1 MGDVGEPLTLQE
13 EIEKGVSDVSRA
25 ISASLRPL
33 PVASGDGTY
42 LPTTHTTGI
51 LDDLAHMK
59 LGDAGTLA
67 EVAKLAATGQLI
79 DDKRYI
85 MERII
90 QVRCVLYSLIRE
102 LIVLMNK

>member
-1 MGDVGEPLTLQE
+1 MGDVGDLLTLRE
-13 EIEKGVSDVSRA
+13 EIENGVSDVSRA

-33 PVASGDGTY
+33 PTASGDGTY

-67 EVAKLAATGQLI
+67 EVAKVAATGQLI

-90 QVRCVLYSLIRE
+90 QVRDVLYTTLRE
-102 LIVLMNK
+102 LIVLKHE

>member
-1 MGDVGEPLTLQE
+1 MGDVCDHLTLRE

-42 LPTTHTTGI
+42 LPTMHTTGI

-67 EVAKLAATGQLI
+67 EVAKLAATGQPI

-90 QVRCVLYSLIRE
+90 QVRYVLYTMIRGLIALKNE
-102 LIVLMNK
+102 